1 LAETLGEVIGRGQS
15 LTSSKPSIKVLQ
27 VEAVE
32 EIYENALYVLSA
44 TGIIFKS
51 KRALEILSQAGAEV
65 NNSTGVVKFPKDLV
79 KKSVQSCPDSFTLYY
94 RDGSKE
100 LHVGGDNVY
109 FNPGSAALNLLDSK
123 THASR
128 KPISKDFVN
137 FIRVA
142 EELPNIHAQST
153 ALVCSDVPQEI
164 ADRYRLFLVL
174 KYSAKPVITGTFTLD
189 GTIAMKK
196 MLSLVAGGDEKL
208 AKRPTAIF
216 DCCPSPPL
224 LFSEITTESLID
236 CAKYSIPVE
245 LISMPLMGATGPVTI
260 AGSLVQH
267 TAETL
272 SGIVLAQ
279 TVKRGCPVVY
289 GGSPSA
295 FDMHYGTTPMG
306 APETILI
313 DLAYNQIGKW
323 LHMPTHTYLGMSD
336 SKLVDAQAGL
346 ESGVSAALGAMA
358 GINIIS
364 GPGMLEFENCQSLEK
379 LVIDDEICGM
389 ALRIAKG
396 FEVNSDTMATE
407 ELLSRGKQGSF
418 ISSPHTMKWFR
429 QEHYFPS
436 AVISRANRN
445 QWEGEGSKDIL
456 KRASE
461 RASSLI
467 EKIGSKKAVS
477 PSLERDLDKMMLSE
491 LRRFKV
497 NKIPYGK

>member
-1 LAETLGEVIGRGQS
+1 
-15 LTSSKPSIKVLQ
+15 LTSSKPSINLLSR
-27 VEAVE
+27 EEIE
-32 EIYENALYVLSA
+32 EIYESSLYILSS

-51 KRALEILSQAGAEV
+51 ERALKTLAQAGAEV
-65 NNSTGVVKFPKDLV
+65 DSTTGIVKFPRDLV

-109 FNPGSAALNLLDSK
+109 FNPGSAALNFLDSK
-123 THASR
+123 THTSR
-128 KPISKDFVN
+128 RPVSKDFVN

-153 ALVCSDVPQEI
+153 AMVCSDVPQEI

-174 KYSAKPVITGTFTLD
+174 KYSVKPIITGTFTLD
-189 GTIAMKK
+189 GTMAMKN
-196 MLSLVAGGDEKL
+196 MLSLVAGGDTKL
-208 AKRPTAIF
+208 ANHPTAIF

-224 LFSEITTESLID
+224 LFSEITAESLID

-279 TVKRGCPVVY
+279 SVKRGCPVVY

-306 APETILI
+306 APETFLI
-313 DLAYNQIGKW
+313 DLAYSQIGKW

-336 SKLVDAQAGL
+336 SKLVDAQAGF
-346 ESGVSAALGAMA
+346 ESGVSAVLGAMA

-364 GPGMLEFENCQSLEK
+364 GPGMLEFESCQSLEK

-389 ALRIAKG
+389 ALRLVKG
-396 FEVNSDTMATE
+396 FEVSGDTMATE
-407 ELLSRGKQGSF
+407 ELRSRGKQGSF
-418 ISSPHTMKWFR
+418 ISVPHTLKWFR
-429 QEHYFPS
+429 KEHYFPS
-436 AVISRANRN
+436 EVVNRANRR
-445 QWEGEGSKDIL
+445 QWEDEGSKDVL

-461 RASSLI
+461 RAQSLI
-467 EKIGSKKAVS
+467 EKAKSKKAV
-477 PSLERDLDKMMLSE
+477 PASLERELDKTMLTE
-491 LRRFKV
+491 LRKFHIT
-497 NKIPYGK
+497 KIPYNR